1 MLTIATCT
9 LCIRLGKKKVNRGP
23 CKIPNNE
30 EFLGELEIPKHKAEA
45 LVSNFN
51 IKRLVLLKDF
61 FSFSVI
67 DNVRVLKVCIEL
79 ASTRTSHHGKKI

>member
-1 MLTIATCT
+1 M
-9 LCIRLGKKKVNRGP
+9 VNRGP

-30 EFLGELEIPKHKAEA
+30 EFVGATVEIPKHKAEP

-67 DNVRVLKVCIEL
+67 DSVCSEGCIDL
-79 ASTRTSHHGKKI
+79 ASTRTSHGEKNMNDS